1 MEIERKFLVK
11 DDSWRAEALP
21 GVRYVQGYMR
31 FSKGVARARVAGE
44 KAYLTI
50 KGETKGASRLEY
62 EYPIPAEDAL
72 VLLENLCEGP
82 KIEKTRHIVPFK
94 GFRWELDVFSGE
106 NEGLLV
112 AELELESEDEQFPKP
127 PWLGEEV
134 TGDLRYSNSN
144 LSLAPFSK
152 WSRGD

>member
-1 MEIERKFLVK
+1 
-11 DDSWRAEALP
+11 
-21 GVRYVQGYMR
+21 
-31 FSKGVARARVAGE
+31 
-44 KAYLTI
+44 LTI